1 MKARTRSLLH
11 ETFQAGITLK
21 GIDGVLEVIGG
32 ILIWFVTPTSLNRI
46 AQILF
51 QHELSRDPQD
61 FIISHLL
68 NASQNLTS
76 GNRLFAALFLLSH
89 GLAKIVLVIA
99 LWLNRLWAYPL
110 IIVVFG
116 AFSIY
121 QIYRFTHTHSIWLAL
136 LTVFDVAMICLT
148 WREYRDQK
156 SLQARR
162 GNK

>member
-61 FIISHLL
+61 FIVGHLL

-89 GLAKIVLVIA
+89 GLTKIVLVIA
-99 LWLNRLWAYPL
+99 LWRNRLWAYPL
-110 IIVVFG
+110 MILVFG
-116 AFSIY
+116 GFSVY
-121 QIYRFTHTHSIWLAL
+121 QVYRFSYTHSFWLAL
-136 LTVFDVAMICLT
+136 LTVFDVVIVCLT
-148 WREYRDQK
+148 WREYREQK
-156 SLQARR
+156 SMQASA
-162 GNK
+162 GK